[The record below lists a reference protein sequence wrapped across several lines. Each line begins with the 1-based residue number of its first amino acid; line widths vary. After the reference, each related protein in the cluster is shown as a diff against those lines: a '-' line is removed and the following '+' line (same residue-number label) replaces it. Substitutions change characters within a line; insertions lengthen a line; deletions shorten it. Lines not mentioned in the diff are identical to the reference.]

1 MAQQTQVGR
10 VAERFERLLRRF
22 PTPAAMAAAPLADV
36 LEEWQGLGYYRRA
49 RMLHAAAAAIVERH
63 GGRVPRQ
70 LEALLD
76 LPGVGPYTA
85 GAVASIAFGARAPI
99 VDGNV
104 ARVLLRVA
112 GVELAADAPRAQRWC
127 WERAEALVA
136 RAGSPAILNEGLME
150 LGATIC
156 TPAAPRCGECPLAAR
171 CEARRTG
178 RQRLIPAAKVRS
190 GRRVRVLH
198 LLVGT
203 RRGALRLRQ
212 RPEGGIWAS
221 LWEPPTLEAA
231 APRTAQQVA
240 EWAAREGAAGT
251 PRLVGAFEHLL
262 SHRRLRLRVYRC
274 RWSAAAEG
282 PGGATGDLWVEPR
295 RLAGTA
301 ISSACRRAL
310 ELAGVIPRSDGAR
323 GAPAAS
329 RAPLRAAPGGGRRRP
344 SRGS

>member
-1 MAQQTQVGR
+1 MAQQTQVRR

-156 TPAAPRCGECPLAAR
+156 TPAAPG
-171 CEARRTG
+171 
-178 RQRLIPAAKVRS
+178 
-190 GRRVRVLH
+190 
-198 LLVGT
+198 
-203 RRGALRLRQ
+203 
-212 RPEGGIWAS
+212 
-221 LWEPPTLEAA
+221 
-231 APRTAQQVA
+231 
-240 EWAAREGAAGT
+240 
-251 PRLVGAFEHLL
+251 
-262 SHRRLRLRVYRC
+262 
-274 RWSAAAEG
+274 
-282 PGGATGDLWVEPR
+282 
-295 RLAGTA
+295 
-301 ISSACRRAL
+301 
-310 ELAGVIPRSDGAR
+310 
-323 GAPAAS
+323 
-329 RAPLRAAPGGGRRRP
+329 
-344 SRGS
+344 